1 MSKPD
6 ENAPTVESIAEMMAP
21 GEPAII
27 LVDEAEEAY
36 ALIEFYKT
44 RVVILRAALRREQQL
59 TKDLT
64 GKLDLANKG
73 LEEVRRE
80 IDDLSAPKP
89 GEKTG
94 KAH

>member
-1 MSKPD
+1 MSNPE
-6 ENAPTVESIAEMMAP
+6 ENAPATLESIAEMAS
-21 GEPAII
+21 EPAII

-80 IDDLSAPKP
+80 IDDLSAPRP